1 MNRLKQQYLESLVPQ
16 LKKEL
21 GKENVFALP
30 KIKKIL
36 VHIGVGTREPNQA
49 KALESAKEQ
58 LSLLTGQKPK
68 VTAAK
73 QSVAGF
79 KLRQGDPVGLLV
91 TLRGERM
98 WQFLDKLINIVL
110 PRVKDFQGVRV
121 NAFDQNGNYNLGL
134 TEQIIFPEIEYDKID
149 RIRGMQITIVTSA
162 ENIHD
167 AKILLTLLGMPFEK
181 EEQK

>member
-1 MNRLKQQYLESLVPQ
+1 
-16 LKKEL
+16 
-21 GKENVFALP
+21 
-30 KIKKIL
+30 
-36 VHIGVGTREPNQA
+36 
-49 KALESAKEQ
+49 
-58 LSLLTGQKPK
+58 
-68 VTAAK
+68 
-73 QSVAGF
+73 
-79 KLRQGDPVGLLV
+79 
-91 TLRGERM
+91 M